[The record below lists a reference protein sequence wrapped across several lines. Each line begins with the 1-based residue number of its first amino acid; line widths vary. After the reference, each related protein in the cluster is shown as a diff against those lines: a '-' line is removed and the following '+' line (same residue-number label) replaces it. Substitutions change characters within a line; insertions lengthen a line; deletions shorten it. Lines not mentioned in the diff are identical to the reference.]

1 MGKAQTKSSRKRRSV
16 RTKSKGIG
24 TSGYSNAN
32 DGNHY
37 YESFPIIPGEEH
49 QAETQ
54 KNESKIGSIKIF
66 EDPGNPLGNA
76 VDFCV
81 ENITALHAKTM
92 ELTCASSVDMGSV
105 VKPCQEKSL
114 DQLLGDF
121 FLSDNIETRDENE
134 GGMAS
139 TDDRDTEN
147 LSSKKSKNGW
157 KKTKNIFKR
166 KIFSL
171 PDNSIEDSDNDDLWN
186 GIADDNDPEVDD
198 IITISIGSEQD
209 TLFGNLGN
217 TATWTTI
224 GDPLPEPYEES
235 LTNDTK
241 VVFDE
246 KKFGD
251 EGVGTEKGIETSD
264 KQCEMFFSAS
274 TLLALPSCL
283 RERDSDTDDTLER
296 GDMVIPRDF
305 TKEPSMLTL
314 REDSSPSIK
323 SVRKREI
330 SDDIDDEE
338 PKVEF
343 EMILDDSRF
352 GKRKWGKVTPWKK
365 LESLFATSSNSR
377 SSGGKRRRRN
387 SRSRST
393 RSLSSARSA
402 NSVITT
408 NNEKSES
415 TETEV
420 VLNDKI
426 RRKRS
431 FQSKILGLSS
441 RTRSMPVPR
450 TRIPSWKK
458 RVVSGSP
465 EQKNSSNMEDFLITN
480 AEVVSTKDEAKSV
493 ESTLAGTEGDS
504 LPCSPSDEEST
515 SEMSTHVDTEAAEIK
530 DLSSTA
536 VMGLHEWSWGVF
548 NMDQK
553 EEEEGHN
560 VADEMSQDAG
570 DERDSATDYTPEDG
584 DTYSSDNDSNHDGWI
599 MNEDQL
605 MTFSEEDHSSA
616 YTSTH
621 SSVASVDEGDNA
633 ILKATSER
641 PPLSSKKSGKP
652 KFRAFP
658 KSIRKTFAPKKK
670 RRNLDGFTKDV
681 RVNAES
687 NDVKA
692 TDSDSDS
699 DSAAIEAV
707 WQKKETKGSFFS
719 SLASSKK
726 ETPPLEDRD
735 DDYTAGSIQEN
746 NDARFATSGGA
757 FFKAKQFLRQQSSRK
772 RSNTISS
779 SSTVDSS
786 RSMNTV
792 TNPASASK
800 DIITVVTTSKNENV
814 DAATI
819 DTAPT
824 SVNKSPSSRSTRS
837 HQHEYVPSPLLDE
850 NPVYDDDHDD
860 RDSAYD
866 ESDSAYDEA
875 SVSSSSAST
884 SASTNSQSWARDDDE
899 FQSEG
904 ILYAGFDF
912 FMSPGVIRE

>member
-32 DGNHY
+32 DSNHY
-37 YESFPIIPGEEH
+37 YESFPIIASEEH

-54 KNESKIGSIKIF
+54 KNEAKIGSIKTF

-81 ENITALHAKTM
+81 DNITALHAKTM
-92 ELTCASSVDMGSV
+92 ELACASSVDMG
-105 VKPCQEKSL
+105 QEKSL
-114 DQLLGDF
+114 DQLLGGL
-121 FLSDNIETRDENE
+121 FLSETRDENE
-134 GGMAS
+134 GGVVS
-139 TDDRDTEN
+139 TDYRDVEN
-147 LSSKKSKNGW
+147 PNSKRSKIGW

-171 PDNSIEDSDNDDLWN
+171 PDNSIEDSDNDDLWE
-186 GIADDNDPEVDD
+186 GIADDIDPEVDD

-217 TATWTTI
+217 TDTWTTI
-224 GDPLPEPYEES
+224 GDPLPKPYEES

-241 VVFDE
+241 VVSDE

-251 EGVGTEKGIETSD
+251 EGVGTESGVETSD
-264 KQCEMFFSAS
+264 KRCEMFFSAS

-283 RERDSDTDDTLER
+283 RERNSDTDATLEK

-305 TKEPSMLTL
+305 KKEPSIHTL
-314 REDSSPSIK
+314 QEDSSPSRK

-338 PKVEF
+338 PKIEF
-343 EMILDDSRF
+343 EMILDDSHF
-352 GKRKWGKVTPWKK
+352 GKRTWGKVTPWKK
-365 LESLFATSSNSR
+365 LESLFANSNNSR

-402 NSVITT
+402 NSVTTT

-431 FQSKILGLSS
+431 FQSKLLGLSS
-441 RTRSMPVPR
+441 RTRSMPMPR

-458 RVVSGSP
+458 RILSGSP
-465 EQKNSSNMEDFLITN
+465 EDKNSSNMEDFLSTTN
-480 AEVVSTKDEAKSV
+480 AEDISTKDEAKSV

-515 SEMSTHVDTEAAEIK
+515 GEMSTHVDTEIK

-536 VMGLHEWSWGVF
+536 VMGLQEWSWGVF

-553 EEEEGHN
+553 EEVDHN
-560 VADEMSQDAG
+560 VVDDMSQDAG
-570 DERDSATDYTPEDG
+570 DEHDSATDYTPQDG
-584 DTYSSDNDSNHDGWI
+584 DTYSSGNDSNHDGWI

-621 SSVASVDEGDNA
+621 SSVASIDEGDDA
-633 ILKATSER
+633 ILEATIER
-641 PPLSSKKSGKP
+641 PHNSKKSGKP

-658 KSIRKTFAPKKK
+658 KAIRRTFAPKKK
-670 RRNLDGFTKDV
+670 KRSLDGFTKDV

-699 DSAAIEAV
+699 AAIEAV
-707 WQKKETKGSFFS
+707 LQKKETRGSFFS

-726 ETPPLEDRD
+726 AAPPLEDRD

-746 NDARFATSGGA
+746 NDARLATSGGA
-757 FFKAKQFLRQQSSRK
+757 FFKAKKFLRQQSNRK

-786 RSMNTV
+786 RSNMALMGSTSVNTV
-792 TNPASASK
+792 TNPVSASK

-819 DTAPT
+819 DAAPT
-824 SVNKSPSSRSTRS
+824 SVIKSPSSRSPRS
-837 HQHEYVPSPLLDE
+837 HQHEYVPTPLLDP
-850 NPVYDDDHDD
+850 NPVDDDDHDD
-860 RDSAYD
+860 RDSAFD
-866 ESDSAYDEA
+866 ESDSAYDES

-884 SASTNSQSWARDDDE
+884 NSHSWARDDEE
-899 FQSEG
+899 FQSES

-912 FMSPGVIRE
+912 FMSPEVIRE

>member
-32 DGNHY
+32 DSNHY
-37 YESFPIIPGEEH
+37 YESFPIMASEEH
-49 QAETQ
+49 DAEIQ
-54 KNESKIGSIKIF
+54 KNEAKIGSIKSF

-81 ENITALHAKTM
+81 DNITALHAKTM
-92 ELTCASSVDMGSV
+92 ELTSSVDMGSV

-114 DQLLGDF
+114 DQLLGDL
-121 FLSDNIETRDENE
+121 FLSNKIEARDENE
-134 GGMAS
+134 GGEVSAN
-139 TDDRDTEN
+139 DRDSEN
-147 LSSKKSKNGW
+147 PNSKRSW
-157 KKTKNIFKR
+157 KKTMKGKNIFKR
-166 KIFSL
+166 KKSSL
-171 PDNSIEDSDNDDLWN
+171 PDNSIEDSDNDDLWS
-186 GIADDNDPEVDD
+186 GIADDNDAEVDD

-235 LTNDTK
+235 LTNHVK
-241 VVFDE
+241 VVSDE
-246 KKFGD
+246 KKFSD
-251 EGVGTEKGIETSD
+251 EGVRTEKGVETSD
-264 KQCEMFFSAS
+264 KRCEMFFSAS

-283 RERDSDTDDTLER
+283 REPNSDTDADLEK

-305 TKEPSMLTL
+305 EKQPSMLSL
-314 REDSSPSIK
+314 QQDSSTKAI
-323 SVRKREI
+323 RKREI
-330 SDDIDDEE
+330 KNDIDDEE
-338 PKVEF
+338 PKIEF

-365 LESLFATSSNSR
+365 LESLFATSNSSR

-402 NSVITT
+402 SSVITS
-408 NNEKSES
+408 NNEKSDS

-431 FQSKILGLSS
+431 FQSKLLGLSS
-441 RTRSMPVPR
+441 RTRSMPIPR
-450 TRIPSWKK
+450 TRTPLWKK

-465 EQKNSSNMEDFLITN
+465 EDKNNLNMEDFLTTD
-480 AEVVSTKDEAKSV
+480 AEDVSTKDEGKSV

-515 SEMSTHVDTEAAEIK
+515 DEMSTHIDTETTEIK
-530 DLSSTA
+530 DLSSTK
-536 VMGLHEWSWGVF
+536 VMGLQEWSWGVF

-553 EEEEGHN
+553 EEEDHDL
-560 VADEMSQDAG
+560 ADEMSQG
-570 DERDSATDYTPEDG
+570 DERDGASDYTPQDG
-584 DTYSSDNDSNHDGWI
+584 DTYSNGNDSNHDGWI

-605 MTFSEEDHSSA
+605 MTFSEEDHSSN
-616 YTSTH
+616 YSSTH
-621 SSVASVDEGDNA
+621 SSVASIDEGDDA
-633 ILKATSER
+633 MLEATSER
-641 PPLSSKKSGKP
+641 PSNSKKSGKP
-652 KFRAFP
+652 KKREGLRAFP

-670 RRNLDGFTKDV
+670 KKALDGFNKDV

-687 NDVKA
+687 NDDKA
-692 TDSDSDS
+692 SDSDN

-707 WQKKETKGSFFS
+707 LEKKETKGSFFS
-719 SLASSKK
+719 SLAPSKK
-726 ETPPLEDRD
+726 ASHALEDRD

-746 NDARFATSGGA
+746 NDARLATSGGA
-757 FFKAKQFLRQQSSRK
+757 FFKAKQFLRQQSNRK

-779 SSTVDSS
+779 SNTVDSN
-786 RSMNTV
+786 RSNMAMGTTV
-792 TNPASASK
+792 TNPVSASK
-800 DIITVVTTSKNENV
+800 DIITVVTTSKNENI

-824 SVNKSPSSRSTRS
+824 SVIKSPSSR
-837 HQHEYVPSPLLDE
+837 QHEYVPSPLLDE
-850 NPVYDDDHDD
+850 SPVDDDDHDDD

-866 ESDSAYDEA
+866 ESDSAYDES
-875 SVSSSSAST
+875 SVSSSSAS
-884 SASTNSQSWARDDDE
+884 ASTNSRSWARDDDE
-899 FQSEG
+899 FQSEN

-912 FMSPGVIRE
+912 FMSPEVIRE